1 MELPWSLASS
11 AEWATESATAVMGS
25 LGAAL
30 VVVLGLVLAEA
41 EAEAEEGFRRVMVGG
56 RGRGR
61 GRGRTERVSE
71 EQQGAE
77 GREQSRAAQREQAR
91 DSRPPVQRTP
101 AAPRIRQRLPR

>member
-61 GRGRTERVSE
+61 GRTERVSE